1 MYDNNAAKMSKNIE
15 STKQVNNICLLMCIN
30 AGLMILRTMEKITK
44 AYYLSAETSDGS
56 SYDQCQF
63 LH

>member
-15 STKQVNNICLLMCIN
+15 STKQVNNICPLMCIN

-44 AYYLSAETSDGS
+44 AYYLSAETSDGR
-56 SYDQCQF
+56 
-63 LH
+63 